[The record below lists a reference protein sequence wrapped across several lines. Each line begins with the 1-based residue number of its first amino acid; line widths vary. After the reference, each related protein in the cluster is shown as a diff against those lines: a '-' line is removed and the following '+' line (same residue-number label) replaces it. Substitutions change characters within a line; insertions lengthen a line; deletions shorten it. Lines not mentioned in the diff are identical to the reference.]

1 MPDATGM
8 RGAAD
13 AAAAV
18 ATSGT
23 KHAGEK
29 IAAANRIFIIAV
41 VIAVAAAVATVIRL
55 DRNTVR
61 RMTHRM
67 SLLMDHRTCVRT
79 VDIVNIVVV
88 VAVVVGRNH
97 GWKRRHPCWTNAS
110 CRIGGRCIDTSI
122 TLLSP
127 MRMQFVA

>member
-1 MPDATGM
+1 MPDATEM

-13 AAAAV
+13 AAAV
-18 ATSGT
+18 ATASGT

-41 VIAVAAAVATVIRL
+41 VISVAVAVATVIRL
-55 DRNTVR
+55 DGNTIR
-61 RMTHRM
+61 GMTHRM

-79 VDIVNIVVV
+79 VDIVNIAAVVV
-88 VAVVVGRNH
+88 VVVGRNH
-97 GWKRRHPCWTNAS
+97 GRKRRHPCWTNAGR
-110 CRIGGRCIDTSI
+110 RIGGRCIDTSI